1 MTPRHHPSA
10 DILAA
15 YAAGVHEPGFGL
27 VVGAHV
33 ETCADCRARVGSFEA
48 TSGAALSELPQA
60 ELGADALTKTLA
72 RLDAPLD
79 VPVDVRLAKPARL
92 DARPLLERLP
102 LKTKRWVAPGVWAAA
117 VDTPHAP
124 DNRVY
129 VLSVAKG
136 MVAARHT
143 HSGAEYCTVL
153 KGAYR
158 DELGTFAAGD
168 FAAAGDDLDHQPIVQ
183 GAEACVCLFATE
195 GRLKAKDWIGRLAF
209 SLANV

>member
-1 MTPRHHPSA
+1 MNPRHHPSP

-33 ETCADCRARVGSFEA
+33 ETCAACQARVADYEA
-48 TSGAALSELPQA
+48 ASGAALRNLPATQ
-60 ELGADALTKTLA
+60 LGADALQQTMA
-72 RLDAPLD
+72 RIRDAGPE
-79 VPVDVRLAKPARL
+79 PAGIET
-92 DARPLLERLP
+92 RPLLQRLS
-102 LKTKRWVAPGVWAAA
+102 LKPKRWVAPGVWVAA
-117 VDTPHAP
+117 VDTPRAP
-124 DNRVY
+124 ENRVY

-136 MVAARHT
+136 MVSARHE

-168 FAAAGDDLDHQPIVQ
+168 FAAAESDLNHQPIVE
-183 GAEACVCLFATE
+183 GDESCVCLFATE
-195 GRLKAKDWIGRLAF
+195 GRLKAKGWIGRLAF
-209 SLANV
+209 ALADV